1 MSKKSWA
8 SPLVVAV
15 LSVGLIGCDT
25 GSRNGSS
32 NTPPV
37 AATAPDL
44 AMPICVAPNSA
55 VGGTIL
61 FTGTNPTPNTMP
73 MQMPATN
80 LVGMYTNIGQT
91 AAGPHTVDFVEGS
104 NGTALINNMGRA
116 FERMV
121 SNGTAA
127 TATQDTSMLTDH
139 NVREITALRNNN
151 GNMTMNLSTIIAL
164 EVDSQ
169 NSVQELLENNNV
181 GVNSSMNGAIT
192 TYNLSAQADLAFAS
206 FIGFA
211 TGGTSFGAPSS
222 FNLLFDI
229 QNVGGMGA
237 ANSFT
242 IAAFVTDSMNVT
254 ATLGTVMQTGLPNF
268 SAPTTITLP
277 CMYTGSSG
285 GTNPMNLT
293 PGLGVITVQL
303 DVNAVITQAAVPNDF
318 CREIVTL
325 Q

>member
-1 MSKKSWA
+1 MSKKTWM
-8 SPLVVAV
+8 SPLAVAI
-15 LSVGLIGCDT
+15 LAVGLVGCDT
-25 GSRNGSS
+25 GSRNGSA

-37 AATAPDL
+37 AATAPDF
-44 AMPICVAPNSA
+44 AMVTAVAPNAA

-61 FTGTNPTPNTMP
+61 FPGPNQTPNTMP
-73 MQMPATN
+73 MQMPMTN

-104 NGTALINNMGRA
+104 NGTALTNNMGRA
-116 FERMV
+116 IERMI
-121 SNGTAA
+121 SNGTASN
-127 TATQDTSMLTDH
+127 ATQDTSMLTDH
-139 NVREITALRNNN
+139 NIREITAFRNNN
-151 GNMTMNLSTIIAL
+151 GNMTMMLTTILAL

-169 NSVQELLENNNV
+169 NAVQELIETNNV
-181 GVNSSMNGAIT
+181 GVNSSMNGATT
-192 TYNLSAQADLAFAS
+192 TYNLSMQADLAFAS

-222 FNLLFDI
+222 FNLLFDV
-229 QNVGGMGA
+229 QNVGGTNA
-237 ANSFT
+237 PNTFT
-242 IAAFVTDSMNVT
+242 IGAFVTDSMGVT
-254 ATLGTVMQTGLPNF
+254 AQLGTVMQNGLQAF

-293 PGLGVITVQL
+293 PGIGVITVQL
-303 DVNAVITQAAVPNDF
+303 DTMMQITQANVPNDF